1 MQFKIGMTG
10 FLAAVFVVWVSAPV
24 LAQDEEANWDKYSVL
39 TEKVLML
46 TGDIKSSVPDADLQ
60 ALYLKMEVGRFNMS
74 VKGAEPNSADVT
86 AWCEK
91 AVKDTQFLRE
101 ATDEYGQAEVT
112 LKAKMERCS
121 QVFRHALTVGHKCEI
136 KRTKPKK
143 GKPRVYAECK
153 VQGEL
158 AFTKFKGDQSTGQFR
173 YQVDTGFGAK
183 GTYRLKSEGVAQ
195 TTISKKVTKQQAMAS
210 ALTGAAK
217 KTGFGFMKPIREIE
231 EFQLH
236 APIIRVKKGYTSSCL
251 GKDTVELDMPFHV
264 VFQAGDKQKKKG
276 FVKAR
281 KIHDGCTMTPSMEAA
296 AAKGKK
302 YKIHPM
308 EAQIILGGKKVRK
321 GVTMWEMPTNY
332 LNIGGGAGITG
343 TANGIGVGAGNF
355 RFWPV
360 GELFAEQNIAR
371 KIGISEFYTTE
382 FLRFSYIP
390 ESSAGTFNTNFENS
404 FAGSNMTYDGS
415 WFMMQADFGILK
427 RWFLGPFFLGLGA
440 DLAVSIY
447 IGMTDPAGGL
457 ASASD
462 YTPMVLGVGALGQL
476 DLGFQL
482 TPRFLLALRLGYRVE
497 YGLPFLIK
505 DGENYGGSYTEMGV
519 GHGPNGALNLI
530 YSF

>member
-1 MQFKIGMTG
+1 MKFGKWMPGI
-10 FLAAVFVVWVSAPV
+10 LATVFVCLMAGPAM
-24 LAQDEEANWDKYSVL
+24 AQDEEAEWDKYSVL

-46 TGDIKSSVPDADLQ
+46 TGDIKSSIPAADLQ
-60 ALYLKMEVGRFNMS
+60 ALYAKMEIGRFNMT
-74 VKGAEPNSADVT
+74 VKGSDPNSADVT

-91 AVKDTQFLRE
+91 AVKDTQVLRD
-101 ATDEYGQAEVT
+101 ATDEYGEAEVT

-121 QVFRHALTVGHKCEI
+121 QVFRHALTVTHKCEI

-143 GKPRVYAECK
+143 GKPRVYADCK

-158 AFTKFKGDQSTGQFR
+158 AFTKFKGDQTTGQFR

-183 GTYRLKSEGVAQ
+183 GTYKLKSKGSGQA
-195 TTISKKVTKQQAMAS
+195 TISKKVTKAQAMAR
-210 ALTGAAK
+210 ALTSAAK
-217 KTGFGFMKPIREIE
+217 DTGFGFMKPIREIE
-231 EFQLH
+231 AFQLH
-236 APIIRVKKGYTSSCL
+236 APIIRVKKGQASACL

-281 KIHDGCTMTPSMEAA
+281 EIHDGCTMTPSMEAE

-308 EAQIILGGKKVRK
+308 AAQIILGGKKVRK
-321 GVTMWEMPTNY
+321 GFTMWEMPTNY
-332 LNIGGGAGITG
+332 INFGGGGGITG
-343 TANGIGVGAGNF
+343 TANGIGVGSGSF

-360 GELFAEQNIAR
+360 GELFSEQNLAR

-390 ESSAGTFNTNFENS
+390 QGSAGSFNTKFEDS
-404 FAGSNMTYDGS
+404 FNNAFTYNGG
-415 WFMMQADFGILK
+415 WFMMQVDFGVLK
-427 RWFLGPFFLGLGA
+427 RWFFGPFFVGLGA
-440 DLAVSIY
+440 DLAVSFY
-447 IGMTDPAGGL
+447 IGMADPSGNF
-457 ASASD
+457 SE
-462 YTPMVLGVGALGQL
+462 YTPMVLGIGALGQV

-482 TPRFLLALRLGYRVE
+482 TPRFLLALRLGYRFE
-497 YGLPFLIK
+497 YGIPFLIK
-505 DGENYGGSYTEMGV
+505 DGEDYGGSYTEIGV
-519 GHGPNGALNLI
+519 GHGPNALLNLI